1 MAAGNVQF
9 LYMLIHDEEND
20 SVGLQ
25 CSRGCSA
32 SETWRPKE
40 AHHGGED
47 GTVASSAAS
56 WSGGD
61 ERPDTCSA
69 TAASG
74 VDAPLNSAAH
84 KFKGDFR
91 VVRTAEGK
99 K

>member
-1 MAAGNVQF
+1 MAAGNIQF
-9 LYMLIHDEEND
+9 LYVLVHGEEKD
-20 SVGLQ
+20 SVGLR
-25 CSRGCSA
+25 CSRGCPA
-32 SETWRPKE
+32 SETRRSKE
-40 AHHGGED
+40 ARRGGED
-47 GTVASSAAS
+47 GTVASSVAS

-91 VVRTAEGK
+91 VLRTAESK